1 MEPTATTPKEA
12 YIEGRLMGLNEL
24 ISILKDSM
32 DESEKIDSSTIVKSI
47 VHHISTEMG
56 DILDEVHGS
65 HPARSMAPLV
75 EKHEAVQKHAESLED
90 VKPAKAPE
98 ALKKNVEAADE
109 LMKNL
114 LALREQNKA

>member
-1 MEPTATTPKEA
+1 MEPISKTPKEA

-32 DESEKIDSSTIVKSI
+32 DASEKLDSSIIVRS
-47 VHHISTEMG
+47 VVQHISTEMG

-65 HPARSMAPLV
+65 HPARAMAAIV
-75 EKHEAVQKHAESLED
+75 EKHEEVQKHAESLED
-90 VKPAKAPE
+90 IKPAKAPE
-98 ALKKNVEAADE
+98 ALKKNVDAADE